1 MSFSTIK
8 NKLTLLLIVLIV
20 GFGLLG
26 YEILKESHDAKMA
39 ATRLVTI
46 STIEKLTLELRIEQR
61 NYQVHFQAK
70 SLEKYEKIYQTLL
83 SDLETLKGMLL
94 SKINHERIDALKKL
108 LQEWHAINAPRMV
121 LYSKYG
127 TKLYDENFAQTYPE
141 DAKKLETLYKQ
152 SAELFVVILDK
163 FKELA
168 DEVKQSNFNRLDTNK
183 LIVETAIALVILIVF
198 IIFFYVTKSIK
209 ASVNHAQE
217 DCERMRMSKNLSEP
231 LTINAKDEI
240 ANIMHAVNSLIQEV
254 SSALNSAKNNAIEN
268 ASVAEELSSTSL
280 QIGKRAEEEANVV
293 QMTTQEAKEVANAI
307 QEANAQSQHVKSLT
321 EQAQKSLQSAQ
332 NLLSET
338 MQNLTQTAHNE
349 ASINERLNHLSQDA
363 QQVKNVLDVIGD
375 IADQTNLLALNAA
388 IEAARAGE
396 HGRGFA
402 VVADEVRKLAERTQK
417 SLIETNATV
426 NVIVQSITDISQ
438 EMNLNA
444 NRIQDLCQFSEQVTT
459 QTNDAVKL
467 LDESA
472 LATDDV
478 VAKAKENVTLIQTA
492 VIENITKINTLSSSN
507 ARSVEE
513 IAGAAEHLSKL
524 ASNLST
530 TLSVFK
536 TA

>member
-1 MSFSTIK
+1 MSTIK
-8 NKLTLLLIVLIV
+8 SKLTLLLIVLLV
-20 GFGLLG
+20 GFGILG

-46 STIEKLTLELRIEQR
+46 ATIEKLTLELRIEQR

-83 SDLETLKGMLL
+83 GDLDELKGILM
-94 SKINHERIDALKKL
+94 SKVNHDRIDALKKL

-121 LYSKYG
+121 LYTKYG
-127 TKLYDENFAQTYPE
+127 TKLYDENFAQNYPE

-152 SAELFVVILDK
+152 SAQSFVVILDK
-163 FKELA
+163 FQELA
-168 DEVKQSNFNRLDTNK
+168 NEVKKSNFNRLDTNK
-183 LIVETAIALVILIVF
+183 LMAEIAITLVILSVF
-198 IIFFYVTKSIK
+198 VIFFYVTQSIK
-209 ASVNHAQE
+209 KSVNGAKEQ
-217 DCERMRMSKNLSEP
+217 CEKMRLSKNLSEKIAI
-231 LTINAKDEI
+231 LSKDEI
-240 ANIMHAVNSLIQEV
+240 GDIMHTVNALLSDV
-254 SSALNSAKNNAIEN
+254 ASALNSAKDNAIEN

-293 QMTTQEAKEVANAI
+293 QMTTQEAKEVAYAI
-307 QEANAQSQHVKSLT
+307 EEANTQSQQVKALT
-321 EQAQKSLQSAQ
+321 EKAQKSLQSAQ
-332 NLLSET
+332 HLLEET
-338 MQNLTQTAHNE
+338 MHNLTQTAQNE
-349 ASINERLNHLSQDA
+349 ANINERLNHLSQDA
-363 QQVKNVLDVIGD
+363 EQVKNVLDVIGD

-478 VAKAKENVTLIQTA
+478 VAKAKHNVTLIQSA
-492 VIENITKINTLSSSN
+492 VIANITKINTLSSSN

-524 ASNLST
+524 SAHLSS
-530 TLSVFK
+530 TLCVFK